1 MNQKIEFKKDCM
13 LKTYV
18 SSITDISLTHDYKIL
33 DDTIEGYFDVTG
45 SYKVTMSSVE
55 TEEFMFTIP
64 FTIALS
70 SLIDKDT
77 IDLKLSDFNYSVE
90 KDVLHLKMFLD
101 MDYQEIEIKEDTEDN
116 EEIDNM
122 INDLIDID
130 KESTTDIKSP
140 SEFHNEVMLDNVIDS
155 KEEVSTK
162 EKVSEKNF
170 NTIFNEVKESNF
182 SKYKVYIMRSEDT
195 LESILVKYNVT
206 MDEIKEYN
214 DIDNINIGSK
224 IVIPYNKNE
233 QD

>member
-55 TEEFMFTIP
+55 TEDFMFTIP

-122 INDLIDID
+122 INDLIDKD
-130 KESTTDIKSP
+130 STTDIKSP

-155 KEEVSTK
+155 KEEVK

>member
-55 TEEFMFTIP
+55 TESFMFTIP

-101 MDYQEIEIKEDTEDN
+101 MDYQEIEIKEDIKDN

-122 INDLIDID
+122 INDLMD
-130 KESTTDIKSP
+130 KESTTNIKSP

-170 NTIFNEVKESNF
+170 NTIFNEVKENNF

>member
-55 TEEFMFTIP
+55 TESFMFTIP

-101 MDYQEIEIKEDTEDN
+101 MDYQEIEIKEDIKGN

-122 INDLIDID
+122 INDLIDKD
-130 KESTTDIKSP
+130 STTDIKSP
-140 SEFHNEVMLDNVIDS
+140 SEFHNEVMLDNVLDS
-155 KEEVSTK
+155 NEEVSTK
-162 EKVSEKNF
+162 EEVSEKNF

>member
-55 TEEFMFTIP
+55 TESFMFTIP

-116 EEIDNM
+116 KEIDNM
-122 INDLIDID
+122 INDLVD

-170 NTIFNEVKESNF
+170 NTIFNEVKENNF

>member
-55 TEEFMFTIP
+55 TESFMFTIP

-101 MDYQEIEIKEDTEDN
+101 MDYQEIEIKEDIKDN

-122 INDLIDID
+122 INDLIDKD
-130 KESTTDIKSP
+130 STTDIKSP
-140 SEFHNEVMLDNVIDS
+140 SEFHNEVMLDNVLDS
-155 KEEVSTK
+155 KEEVSSK
-162 EKVSEKNF
+162 ENVSEKNF

>member
-55 TEEFMFTIP
+55 TESFMFTIP

-70 SLIDKDT
+70 SLIDRDT

-101 MDYQEIEIKEDTEDN
+101 MDYQEIEIK
-116 EEIDNM
+116 
-122 INDLIDID
+122 
-130 KESTTDIKSP
+130 
-140 SEFHNEVMLDNVIDS
+140 
-155 KEEVSTK
+155 
-162 EKVSEKNF
+162 
-170 NTIFNEVKESNF
+170 
-182 SKYKVYIMRSEDT
+182 
-195 LESILVKYNVT
+195 
-206 MDEIKEYN
+206 
-214 DIDNINIGSK
+214 
-224 IVIPYNKNE
+224 
-233 QD
+233 

>member
-18 SSITDISLTHDYKIL
+18 SSITDISLTHDHKIL

-55 TEEFMFTIP
+55 TESFMFTIP

-101 MDYQEIEIKEDTEDN
+101 MDYQEIEIKEDIENN

-122 INDLIDID
+122 INDLMD
-130 KESTTDIKSP
+130 KESTTNIKSP

-155 KEEVSTK
+155 KEEVSKK

-170 NTIFNEVKESNF
+170 NTIFSEVKESNF

>member
-33 DDTIEGYFDVTG
+33 DDTIEGYFDVIG

-55 TEEFMFTIP
+55 TESFMFTIP

-122 INDLIDID
+122 INDLMD

>member
-55 TEEFMFTIP
+55 TESFMFTIP

-101 MDYQEIEIKEDTEDN
+101 MDYQEIEIKEDIEDN

-122 INDLIDID
+122 INDLMD
-130 KESTTDIKSP
+130 KESTTNIKSP

-233 QD
+233 KD

>member
-55 TEEFMFTIP
+55 TEDFMFTIP

-101 MDYQEIEIKEDTEDN
+101 MDYQEIEIKEDIKDN

-122 INDLIDID
+122 INDLMD
-130 KESTTDIKSP
+130 KESTTNIKSP

>member
-55 TEEFMFTIP
+55 TESFMFTIP

-116 EEIDNM
+116 EKIDNM
-122 INDLIDID
+122 INDLID

-224 IVIPYNKNE
+224 IVIPYNENE

>member
-55 TEEFMFTIP
+55 TESFMFTIP

-101 MDYQEIEIKEDTEDN
+101 MDYQEIEIKEDTKDN

-122 INDLIDID
+122 INDLIDKD
-130 KESTTDIKSP
+130 STTDIKSP
-140 SEFHNEVMLDNVIDS
+140 SEFHNEVMLDNVLDS
-155 KEEVSTK
+155 KEEVSSK
-162 EKVSEKNF
+162 ENVSEKNF

>member
-55 TEEFMFTIP
+55 TESFMFTIP

-101 MDYQEIEIKEDTEDN
+101 MDYQEIEIKEDIEDN

-122 INDLIDID
+122 INDLMD
-130 KESTTDIKSP
+130 KESTTNIKSP

-170 NTIFNEVKESNF
+170 NTIFNEVKENNF

>member
-1 MNQKIEFKKDCM
+1 
-13 LKTYV
+13 
-18 SSITDISLTHDYKIL
+18 
-33 DDTIEGYFDVTG
+33 
-45 SYKVTMSSVE
+45 
-55 TEEFMFTIP
+55 
-64 FTIALS
+64 
-70 SLIDKDT
+70 
-77 IDLKLSDFNYSVE
+77 
-90 KDVLHLKMFLD
+90 
-101 MDYQEIEIKEDTEDN
+101 MDYQEIEIKEDIEDN

-122 INDLIDID
+122 INDLID
-130 KESTTDIKSP
+130 KESTTNIKSP

>member
-101 MDYQEIEIKEDTEDN
+101 MDYQEIEIKEDIKDN

-122 INDLIDID
+122 INDLIDKD
-130 KESTTDIKSP
+130 STTDIKSP

>member
-55 TEEFMFTIP
+55 TEDFMFTIP

-122 INDLIDID
+122 INDLIDKD
-130 KESTTDIKSP
+130 STTDIKSP

-206 MDEIKEYN
+206 MEEIKEYN

>member
-55 TEEFMFTIP
+55 TEDFMFTIP

-70 SLIDKDT
+70 SHIDKDT

-101 MDYQEIEIKEDTEDN
+101 MDYQEIEIKEDIEDN

-122 INDLIDID
+122 INDLMD
-130 KESTTDIKSP
+130 KESTTNIKSP

>member
-55 TEEFMFTIP
+55 TESFMFTIP

-101 MDYQEIEIKEDTEDN
+101 MDYQEIEIKEDIKDN
-116 EEIDNM
+116 EKIDNM
-122 INDLIDID
+122 INDLMD
-130 KESTTDIKSP
+130 KESITDIKSP
-140 SEFHNEVMLDNVIDS
+140 SEFHNEVMLDNVLDS

>member
-55 TEEFMFTIP
+55 TESFMFTIP

-122 INDLIDID
+122 INDLMD
-130 KESTTDIKSP
+130 KESTTNIKSP

-155 KEEVSTK
+155 KEEVK

-206 MDEIKEYN
+206 MEEIKEYN

>member
-55 TEEFMFTIP
+55 TESFMFTIP

-122 INDLIDID
+122 INDLMD
-130 KESTTDIKSP
+130 KESTTNIKSP

-155 KEEVSTK
+155 KEEVSKK

-170 NTIFNEVKESNF
+170 NTIFSEVKESNF

>member
-45 SYKVTMSSVE
+45 YYKVTMSSVE
-55 TEEFMFTIP
+55 TESFMFTIP

-122 INDLIDID
+122 INDLMD
-130 KESTTDIKSP
+130 KESTTNIKSP

>member
-55 TEEFMFTIP
+55 TESFMFTIP

-122 INDLIDID
+122 INDLMD
-130 KESTTDIKSP
+130 KESITNIKSP

-182 SKYKVYIMRSEDT
+182 SKYKVYIMRNEDT

>member
-55 TEEFMFTIP
+55 TESFMFTIP

-101 MDYQEIEIKEDTEDN
+101 MDYQEREIKEDIKDN

-122 INDLIDID
+122 INDLMD

-140 SEFHNEVMLDNVIDS
+140 SEFHNEVMLDNVVDS

>member
-122 INDLIDID
+122 INDLMD

-162 EKVSEKNF
+162 EKVSDKNF

-224 IVIPYNKNE
+224 IVIH
-233 QD
+233 

>member
-55 TEEFMFTIP
+55 TESFMFTIP

-122 INDLIDID
+122 INDLMD
-130 KESTTDIKSP
+130 KESITDIKSP

>member
-18 SSITDISLTHDYKIL
+18 SSITVISLTHDYKIL

-55 TEEFMFTIP
+55 TESFMFTIP

-101 MDYQEIEIKEDTEDN
+101 MDYQEIEIKEDIKDN

-122 INDLIDID
+122 INDLIDKD
-130 KESTTDIKSP
+130 STTDIKSP
-140 SEFHNEVMLDNVIDS
+140 SEFHNEVMLDNVLDS
-155 KEEVSTK
+155 KEEVSSK
-162 EKVSEKNF
+162 ENVSEKNF

>member
-55 TEEFMFTIP
+55 TESFMFTIP

-122 INDLIDID
+122 INDLID

-162 EKVSEKNF
+162 EEVSEKNF

>member
-55 TEEFMFTIP
+55 TENFMFTIP

-101 MDYQEIEIKEDTEDN
+101 MDYQEIEIKEDIEDN

-122 INDLIDID
+122 INDLMD
-130 KESTTDIKSP
+130 KESTTNIKSP
-140 SEFHNEVMLDNVIDS
+140 SEFHNEVMLDNVLDS

>member
-55 TEEFMFTIP
+55 TESFMFTIP

-101 MDYQEIEIKEDTEDN
+101 MDYQEIEIKEDIKDN

-122 INDLIDID
+122 INDLMD

>member
-55 TEEFMFTIP
+55 TEDFMFTIP

-101 MDYQEIEIKEDTEDN
+101 MDYQEIEIKEDIEDN

-122 INDLIDID
+122 INDLMD
-130 KESTTDIKSP
+130 KESTIDIKSP

-155 KEEVSTK
+155 KEEVK

>member
-55 TEEFMFTIP
+55 TESFMFTIP

-122 INDLIDID
+122 INDLMD

-140 SEFHNEVMLDNVIDS
+140 SEFHNEVMLDNVLDS

-214 DIDNINIGSK
+214 DIDNINTGSK

>member
-55 TEEFMFTIP
+55 TESFMFTIP

-101 MDYQEIEIKEDTEDN
+101 MDYQEIEIKEDIEDN

-122 INDLIDID
+122 INDLMD
-130 KESTTDIKSP
+130 KESTTNIKSP
-140 SEFHNEVMLDNVIDS
+140 SEFHNEVMLDNVLDS

-170 NTIFNEVKESNF
+170 NTIFSEVKESNF

>member
-55 TEEFMFTIP
+55 TESFMFTIP

-122 INDLIDID
+122 INDLID
-130 KESTTDIKSP
+130 KESPTDIKSP

-214 DIDNINIGSK
+214 DIDNINTGSK

>member
-55 TEEFMFTIP
+55 TESFMFTIP

-122 INDLIDID
+122 INDLMD

-206 MDEIKEYN
+206 MEEIKEYN

>member
-55 TEEFMFTIP
+55 TESFMFTIP

-101 MDYQEIEIKEDTEDN
+101 MDYQEIEIKEDIKDN

-122 INDLIDID
+122 INDLIDKD
-130 KESTTDIKSP
+130 STTDIKSP

-155 KEEVSTK
+155 KEEVK
-162 EKVSEKNF
+162 EKVSEKYF

>member
-55 TEEFMFTIP
+55 TESFMFTIP

-101 MDYQEIEIKEDTEDN
+101 MDYQEIEIKEEVEDS

-122 INDLIDID
+122 INDLMD
-130 KESTTDIKSP
+130 KESTTNIKSP

-155 KEEVSTK
+155 KEEESTK

>member
-55 TEEFMFTIP
+55 TESFMFTIP

-122 INDLIDID
+122 INDLMD
-130 KESTTDIKSP
+130 KESTTNIKSP
-140 SEFHNEVMLDNVIDS
+140 SEFHNEVMLDNVLDS

-162 EKVSEKNF
+162 EEVSEKNF

-214 DIDNINIGSK
+214 DIDNINTGSK